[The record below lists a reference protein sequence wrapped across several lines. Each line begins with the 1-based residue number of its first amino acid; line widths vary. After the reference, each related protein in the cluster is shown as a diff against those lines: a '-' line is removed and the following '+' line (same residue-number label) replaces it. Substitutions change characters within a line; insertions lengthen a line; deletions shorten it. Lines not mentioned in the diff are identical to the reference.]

1 MAHGMASGD
10 RKLKGVPSREMNV
23 VLLFIVMVSVVVGA
37 TLWKSH
43 RRGNVEPY
51 DPRDY
56 RDKPESPSGPASPS
70 SMGPV

>member
-1 MAHGMASGD
+1 M
-10 RKLKGVPSREMNV
+10 

-37 TLWKSH
+37 TLWKSY

-56 RDKPESPSGPASPS
+56 RDKPEPPTGPASPS